1 MQILQNF
8 AGHGVSQ
15 APYSFP
21 WSPLANN
28 PARYPKLW
36 IGPARTA
43 TFPTSPALAPLMRQ
57 MCLDAAAAH
66 VNCSEVPA
74 PKTSQ
79 VKNIMMKSKQ
89 NQALICAKEM
99 LAKTKATANP
109 PPNCQP

>member
-43 TFPTSPALAPLMRQ
+43 TFPTSPALAPLVSLCPTGRRQNGHSSLMRQ

-74 PKTSQ
+74 PETCKLR
-79 VKNIMMKSKQ
+79 I
-89 NQALICAKEM
+89 
-99 LAKTKATANP
+99 
-109 PPNCQP
+109 